1 MKKQWLTI
9 ILAVLLTG
17 CTTTA
22 GVDLKSRL
30 DMKTDAVQAEKILRA
45 NYNGVYY
52 SYYIDPGIGRIY
64 ADGTGNIFMLNGRQ
78 FVMNL
83 NIPSIIN
90 RQYYRDQIRQY
101 AIISGMPEVLVKNGS
116 YADAN
121 DHQHA
126 YTMSVYQTDK
136 MYMTVFESE
145 TVTFHSVCREDE
157 AADILA
163 EMLRIARGVTIK
175 TGAVLEAFSNRQV
188 ISYSRKRLELF
199 QNIAPDNGAIDEL
212 FTTTLSYPDGEGGVI
227 SEDNYATDNFPDGG
241 GDSGSDDG
249 DTPVEDI
256 LEE

>member
-1 MKKQWLTI
+1 MKKQWLTV
-9 ILAVLLTG
+9 ILAVMLTG
-17 CTTTA
+17 CTAA
-22 GVDLKSRL
+22 GGDLKTRL
-30 DMKTDAVQAEKILRA
+30 DAKTDAVQAEKILRA
-45 NYNGVYY
+45 NYNGAYY

-90 RQYYRDQIRQY
+90 RQYYKDQIRQY
-101 AIISGMPEVLVKNGS
+101 AVISGLPEVLVKNGS

-121 DHQHA
+121 DRMHA
-126 YTMSVYQTDK
+126 YTMSVYQSDK

-145 TVTFHSVCREDE
+145 TVTFHAVCREDE
-157 AADILA
+157 IADLLT

-188 ISYSRKRLELF
+188 ISYSRKQLELF
-199 QNIAPDNGAIDEL
+199 QNIAPENGAIDEL

-227 SEDNYATDNFPDGG
+227 SDDNYATDNFPDGG
-241 GDSGSDDG
+241 LDSSPDDG
-249 DTPVEDI
+249 DAPVEDI
-256 LEE
+256 FEE